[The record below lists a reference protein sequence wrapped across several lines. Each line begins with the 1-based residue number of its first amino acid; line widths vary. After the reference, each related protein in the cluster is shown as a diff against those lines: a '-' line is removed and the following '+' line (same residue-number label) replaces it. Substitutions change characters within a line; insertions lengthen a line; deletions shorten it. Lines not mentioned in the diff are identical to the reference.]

1 MTWHVDPTLL
11 QRYRSDQLSDSRM
24 ASVEMHITACPPC
37 RSLVAA
43 EADGATQEAGVRVK
57 QAVDDRLD
65 EGPLAWLQ
73 RALRRM
79 GVNDRDAGVL
89 AATLSLHGSWV
100 GALALAMT
108 FAVVATSTGPEGVG
122 LATFLVA
129 APLVPLAGVA
139 VAYGPR
145 VDPTHEI
152 ALAASVPTARVILL
166 RTLAVT
172 APALPLIMVLSLLV
186 PGGVLAFAWL
196 LPALGLATVSLALG
210 TVLPLNRAA
219 VGLAGAWVI
228 AAVASLT
235 GAPRTSAE
243 AFVRGFA
250 AFRPTGQLLCAAV
263 AVLSAVM
270 AALRRYEFE
279 TAR

>member
-1 MTWHVDPTLL
+1 MTWHVDSALL
-11 QRYRSDQLSDSRM
+11 ERYRSDQLSDSRM
-24 ASVEMHITACPPC
+24 ASVEMHITACPRC
-37 RSLVAA
+37 RALVVA
-43 EADGATQEAGVRVK
+43 EADGATQDAWARVK
-57 QAVDDRLD
+57 QAVDERLD
-65 EGPLAWLQ
+65 EPPMAWLQ
-73 RALRRM
+73 RGLRRM
-79 GVNDRDAGVL
+79 GVNERDAGVL
-89 AATLSLHGSWV
+89 GATLSLHGSWV

-108 FAVVATSTGPEGVG
+108 FVVLASLTGPERVG
-122 LATFLVA
+122 LAAFLVA

-145 VDPTHEI
+145 VDPTYEI
-152 ALAASVPTARVILL
+152 AVAASVPTARVILL

-172 APALPLIMVLSLLV
+172 VPALPLIMVLSLLV
-186 PGGVLAFAWL
+186 PGGLLAFAWL
-196 LPALGLATVSLALG
+196 LPALGLATASLALG

-250 AFRPTGQLLCAAV
+250 AFRPAGQLVCAAV
-263 AVLSAVM
+263 AVVSAVL